1 MPFRMRQKRSPW
13 KGLVGGLAGGLI
25 GTIAMTQFQNAWTK
39 AQRRLE
45 KNQDQNQNGGSSGQ
59 KSEYVSTESENSTMK
74 IAGKVAGW
82 AGYQLSREQKKAASP
97 FVHYGFGTVM
107 GGLYGLSMETR
118 ELSRQQPALMGAG
131 LGTSLF
137 VFADE
142 IAVPAFGLSGQSSSI
157 GSHLYSLAS
166 HLVYGM
172 TAEGVRRLTRSL
184 L

>member
-1 MPFRMRQKRSPW
+1 MPLRMRKKNSPW

-39 AQRRLE
+39 AQQKLE
-45 KNQDQNQNGGSSGQ
+45 KNKDQNQNGGSSGQ
-59 KSEYVSTESENSTMK
+59 SEVYVNTESENSTMK
-74 IAGKVAGW
+74 VAGKLAGL
-82 AGYQLSREQKKAASP
+82 AGYQLSREQKEAASP

-142 IAVPAFGLSGQSSSI
+142 IAVPAFGLSGQASSI
-157 GSHLYSLAS
+157 GAHLYSLAS
-166 HLVYGM
+166 HVIYGI
-172 TAEGVRRLTRSL
+172 TAEGVRRLTRSVL
-184 L
+184 

>member
-1 MPFRMRQKRSPW
+1 MKVRMRRKSSPW

-39 AQRRLE
+39 AQQKLD
-45 KNQDQNQNGGSSGQ
+45 KDKDGGGSSGE
-59 KSEYVSTESENSTMK
+59 SDVYVDTESEDSTMK
-74 IAGKVAGW
+74 MAGKLAGL
-82 AGYQLSREQKKAASP
+82 AGYQLSREQKKKASP

-118 ELSRQQPALMGAG
+118 ELSRQNPALMGAG

-142 IAVPAFGLSGQSSSI
+142 IAVPAFGLSGDSSSF
-157 GSHLYSLAS
+157 GVHLYSLAS
-166 HLVYGM
+166 HMIYGM
-172 TAEGVRRLTRSL
+172 TAEGVRKLTRSVL
-184 L
+184 